1 MIKFNIV
8 NSYLENLFFFVS
20 NLSEFH
26 FSCRKEYN
34 EEWQKIFGKINKEE
48 AKLLGKFRV
57 VLKKHGFNEG
67 GVYLGVPIF
76 TSSENQKLESLEKI
90 LTASD
95 FAIVK
100 ETLKKFEPKFKQIYK
115 KDKINDWV
123 KIQTE
128 ILESDRIQ
136 NAIKEMVL
144 LLGAKLSS
152 NKINIHLL
160 GFMSPNKLAA
170 GGANLGP
177 HDITLEMPVNRI
189 ETWIGEWGVFVALHE
204 LSHIMFENSK
214 AKNILSRKV
223 KTVSIKNIKN
233 IKPQRDL
240 YNLMKELIVEL
251 CAPSGYICEK
261 NSKNIK
267 PLSEILVTNLGD
279 KLKEFE
285 KYKNGQSASCS
296 YLLPYIVWQTYPLV
310 SLYVNKKKS
319 IDLVFVERLLEILKA
334 GA

>member
-1 MIKFNIV
+1 MIKFNLI
-8 NSYLENLFFFVS
+8 NSYTENLFFFVS

-57 VLKKHGFNEG
+57 VLKKHGFNKD
-67 GVYLGVPIF
+67 GVYLGVLIF

-90 LTASD
+90 LSARD
-95 FAIVK
+95 FALVK

-115 KDKINDWV
+115 KNKIDEWI

-152 NKINIHLL
+152 NRINIHLL

-204 LSHIMFENSK
+204 LAHLMFENSK

-223 KTVSIKNIKN
+223 KAASIKNIKN
-233 IKPQRDL
+233 IKPQRDP
-240 YNLMKELIVEL
+240 YNLMKELIIEL

-285 KYKNGQSASCS
+285 KYKKGQPVSCS
-296 YLLPYIVWQTYPLV
+296 CLLSYIVWQTYPLV

-319 IDLVFVERLLEILKA
+319 IDSDFIDSLLKILEA